1 MLEETVPEIFKPF
14 ETPNEIPGPADPEQA
29 LEMSEFERY
38 DETAE
43 EGMEAYSVTR
53 GGFIESGL
61 YVPGHVEEIDPEAAE
76 FDPEMQELANELD
89 TWIEQ
94 KEPMSCA
101 VASQTMAINQ
111 LEHGGY
117 SEQEL
122 IDVARENGWY
132 NHNGTLPRDVGKVAE
147 AMGAEVER
155 RRGVDPA
162 ELTMANDPS
171 VKVLANIDSTLLLF
185 PECDKRCKPDHCVQV
200 LRVEDTEQGQFVI
213 LNDPGH
219 EAGRGAVYPM
229 EVFAKAYRGDITTI
243 RKEREA

>member
-1 MLEETVPEIFKPF
+1 MLEETLPEVFKPF
-14 ETPNEIPGPADPEQA
+14 ETPREMPGPADLEQA
-29 LEMSEFERY
+29 QEMSEFDRY
-38 DETAE
+38 DEAAE
-43 EGMEAYSVTR
+43 QGMEAYSITR
-53 GGFIESGL
+53 GGFAESGL
-61 YVPGHVEEIDPEAAE
+61 YVPGHVEEINPEAAE

-111 LEHGGY
+111 LEHGSH

-122 IDVARENGWY
+122 IDMGREKGWY
-132 NHNGTLPRDVGKVAE
+132 SQNGTLPRDVGKIAE

-155 RRGVDPA
+155 RRGVDA
-162 ELTMANDPS
+162 SELTLANDPS
-171 VKVLANIDSTLLLF
+171 VKVLANIDSTLLF
-185 PECDKRCKPDHCVQV
+185 YPESGKRCKPDHCVQV
-200 LRVEDTEQGQFVI
+200 LRVEQTEQGEFVI

-229 EVFAKAYRGDITTI
+229 EVFAKAYHGDITTI
-243 RKEREA
+243 RKEREI